1 MRIIISLCI
10 CFGFVFNIQG
20 QNSFK
25 NFSTAPYVEPKPLQ
39 VNAALHAGIN
49 PGRIASGL
57 SQNQLYSL
65 SKSDPAVAQFKVM
78 SSGSFWIELKPNGLW
93 QSRSSTSDVIERVVH
108 TQSQTAPW
116 SLEWKEVSEQ
126 KDKQNQTH
134 IRVQQTLAGFPIKG
148 QDMILHIREGEL
160 NSLNGFA

>member
-10 CFGFVFNIQG
+10 CFGFVFNSQG

-39 VNAALHAGIN
+39 VNTALHAGIN

-57 SQNQLYSL
+57 SQNQLHSI
-65 SKSDPAVAQFKVM
+65 SKSDPAVAQFRVM
-78 SSGSFWIELKPNGLW
+78 SSGSFWIELKPNDLW
-93 QSRSSTSDVIERVVH
+93 QSRSSISGVIEKVVR
-108 TQSQTAPW
+108 TQSQKAPW
-116 SLEWKEVSEQ
+116 ALEWKEVSEQ

-134 IRVQQTLAGFPIKG
+134 IRYNKHLLVFQSKARI
-148 QDMILHIREGEL
+148 
-160 NSLNGFA
+160 